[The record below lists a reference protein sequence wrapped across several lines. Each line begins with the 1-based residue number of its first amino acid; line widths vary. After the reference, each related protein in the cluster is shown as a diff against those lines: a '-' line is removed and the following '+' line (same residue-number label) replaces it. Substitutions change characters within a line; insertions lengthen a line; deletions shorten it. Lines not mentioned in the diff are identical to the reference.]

1 MSQQAQG
8 DEAEAEE
15 AFQGATQA
23 CGDSSDE
30 EDELAVS
37 ELRQIDVGGD
47 GKVLQLPDGI
57 NFKVLAFGR
66 DEHAATRGDGA
77 RVVSVVLPDARPT
90 GQKMISSLQAE
101 ISAGEQGVS
110 FKSLG
115 KTFNF
120 VNEVPLHAT
129 AKKCTASSRIYHDD
143 VIRLGGDL
151 DGKPGGGLQEHV
163 YRVNAPALG
172 ARPADMA
179 ASAAAVGAGTA
190 AAPAP
195 VAQAP
200 VPAA

>member
-1 MSQQAQG
+1 MHSGHGVRCLPPTRTLPQSTAIPR
-8 DEAEAEE
+8 
-15 AFQGATQA
+15 
-23 CGDSSDE
+23 SS
-30 EDELAVS
+30 
-37 ELRQIDVGGD
+37 
-47 GKVLQLPDGI
+47 
-57 NFKVLAFGR
+57 GR

-151 DGKPGGGLQEHV
+151 DEVLSE
-163 YRVNAPALG
+163 AL
-172 ARPADMA
+172 
-179 ASAAAVGAGTA
+179 
-190 AAPAP
+190 
-195 VAQAP
+195 
-200 VPAA
+200 

>member
-1 MSQQAQG
+1 MSQQLQG
-8 DEAEAEE
+8 YEAEE
-15 AFQGATQA
+15 AYQGATQA
-23 CGDSSDE
+23 CGSSSD

-37 ELRQIDVGGD
+37 ELRQINQGVEGR
-47 GKVLQLPDGI
+47 VLQLPDGI
-57 NFKVLAFGR
+57 NFEVLAFGR
-66 DEHAATRGDGA
+66 DEQAATRGDGA